1 MSYRKLNKNR
11 SVKEIKEIV
20 SNEIDNESSKPKMSK
35 KELNNM
41 LIRIEEEMKEAAK
54 NMDFERA
61 AELRDMIYEL
71 QSED

>member
-1 MSYRKLNKNR
+1 MKNK

-20 SNEIDNESSKPKMSK
+20 SNEIDTESSKPKMSK

-61 AELRDMIYEL
+61 AELRDILFEMKAEMKKWIYL
-71 QSED
+71 